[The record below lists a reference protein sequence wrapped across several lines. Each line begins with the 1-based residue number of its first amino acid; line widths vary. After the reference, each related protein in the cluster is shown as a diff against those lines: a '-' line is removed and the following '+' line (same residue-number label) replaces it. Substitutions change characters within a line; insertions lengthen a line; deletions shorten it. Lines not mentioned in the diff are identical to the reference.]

1 VSLGSL
7 GSGDVAL
14 MRRLVEALSA
24 TPHRYVV
31 SKGPQHDQ
39 FELADNMTGAEF
51 LPQASLLPQVD
62 LVITHGGNNT
72 TTEAIHFGKPLV
84 VLPIFWDQHDNAQR
98 VHETGVGVRLST
110 YSFDD
115 DELAGAI
122 DHLLADRDLAAH
134 LGTISRRLRSNPGNG
149 RAADLIE
156 EIAAGAGP

>member
-1 VSLGSL
+1 
-7 GSGDVAL
+7 
-14 MRRLVEALSA
+14 MQRLVAALSE

-51 LPQASLLPQVD
+51 LPQASLLPHVD

-72 TTEAIHFGKPLV
+72 TTEAIHFGKPMV

-98 VHETGVGVRLST
+98 VHETGVGVRLPT

-115 DELAGAI
+115 DGLAGAI
-122 DHLLADRDLAAH
+122 DRLLADRDLAAR
-134 LGTISRRLRSNPGNG
+134 LGGISKRLSANPGNE
-149 RAADLIE
+149 RAAGLIE
-156 EIAAGAGP
+156 QVAATAGG